1 MQSVHHPAVHA
12 AVQWAE
18 EKLSINL
25 QHFIPLQSS
34 ADCSESLQ
42 IMWEH
47 NTLSL
52 NFHLIISWVRTF
64 MYFSASVIAI
74 VSFSGCY
81 LEAFCNF
88 ASILKHCKE
97 FTASMRQPLLPPKYF
112 LFSSIQDIWLIS
124 HWVPLSSTFSWQIWY
139 NFSIFL
145 TPTWVQTGSEGLLL
159 WSHVNSVSAQSAV
172 KKIKYN
178 FRPRLRS
185 QSLTDRN

>member
-34 ADCSESLQ
+34 EDCSESLQ

-52 NFHLIISWVRTF
+52 NFHLIIRWVRTF

-112 LFSSIQDIWLIS
+112 LFSSIPGHLAHLPLSAIILNIFLANLIQFLYIS
-124 HWVPLSSTFSWQIWY
+124 HPHL
-139 NFSIFL
+139 
-145 TPTWVQTGSEGLLL
+145 GS
-159 WSHVNSVSAQSAV
+159 
-172 KKIKYN
+172 
-178 FRPRLRS
+178 
-185 QSLTDRN
+185 DRVRGAAAMIAC